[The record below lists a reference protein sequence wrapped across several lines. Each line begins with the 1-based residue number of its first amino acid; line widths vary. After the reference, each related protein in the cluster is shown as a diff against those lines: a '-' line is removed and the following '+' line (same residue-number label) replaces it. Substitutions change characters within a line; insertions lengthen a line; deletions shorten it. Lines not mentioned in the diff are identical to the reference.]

1 MQYDDSMDD
10 TVSGENTPSITIPFR
25 NKSLLLATFPWLSV
39 IPMAPSKLVEHIG
52 DSPKERYTFVS
63 LFFNKSMVNMAKFRH
78 Y

>member
-10 TVSGENTPSITIPFR
+10 TVSAEITPSIAIPFR

-52 DSPKERYTFVS
+52 SSPKERYTFVS
-63 LFFNKSMVNMAKFRH
+63 LFFNKSMASMAKFRH